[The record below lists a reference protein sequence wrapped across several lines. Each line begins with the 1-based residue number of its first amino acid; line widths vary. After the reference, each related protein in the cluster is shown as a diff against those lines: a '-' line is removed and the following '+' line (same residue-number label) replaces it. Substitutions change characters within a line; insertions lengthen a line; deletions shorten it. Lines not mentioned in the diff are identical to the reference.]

1 MVISPMFFRMTL
13 ICGKL
18 GRMPMPPNTN
28 ALVTDWIHAHAD
40 DLVASLAELVR
51 IPSVVGLEADAQT
64 WMTQHYAA
72 LGLDLDVFQPD
83 KAALL
88 NHPAFVDSEISFEG
102 RNNVIGTLKGR
113 GGGRSLILNG
123 HVDVVSAEPAGA
135 WTRAPFGAAI
145 EYAAS
150 SGPHAYVGARM
161 YGRGTMDMKSGVVAN
176 LFAARALK
184 ECGIPLRADLI
195 LQSVIEEEAG
205 GGGGTLACFA
215 RGYRADGLIAT
226 EPHWI
231 DVTIAHPGILYFRVT
246 VEGRSAHAGRA
257 HKGVN
262 AAVEAAPIIA
272 MFGAWDLER
281 AETLHVELLERP
293 DPAARRSC
301 HLNVGVVR
309 AGDWP
314 STVPGRCVIE
324 VRMSFVP
331 GETEAKIRSEIERR
345 VAEVA
350 SRSAWLSAHPPQVD
364 YFGWHAEP
372 WLQDEAHPF
381 VQDFLRVVRAARD
394 SEFGDP
400 LPLAMGNTSGLDT
413 RFAAFYGMPALAF
426 GPKGANLHGA
436 DEYVE
441 LDTVVETARLLALFA
456 AEWCA

>member
-1 MVISPMFFRMTL
+1 MTL

-18 GRMPMPPNTN
+18 AGMPTPPNIN
-28 ALVTDWIHAHAD
+28 ALVTNWIHAHAD
-40 DLVASLAELVR
+40 ELVASLAELVR
-51 IPSVVGLEADAQT
+51 IPSLVGQEAGAQA
-64 WMTQHYAA
+64 WMARHYAA

-83 KAALL
+83 KAALQR
-88 NHPAFVDSEISFEG
+88 HPAFVDSEISFEG
-102 RNNVIGTLKGR
+102 RLNVVGTLKGR

-145 EYAAS
+145 EHSAAAGSRVYA
-150 SGPHAYVGARM
+150 GARM
-161 YGRGTMDMKSGVVAN
+161 YGRGTMDMKSGVIAN
-176 LFAARALK
+176 LFAVCALQD
-184 ECGIPLRADLI
+184 CGISLRGDLI
-195 LQSVIEEEAG
+195 VQSVIEEEAG
-205 GGGGTLACFA
+205 GGGGTLACFE
-215 RGYRADGLIAT
+215 RGFRADGMIAT

-231 DVTIAHPGILYFRVT
+231 DVSIAHPGILYFRVT

-281 AETLHVELLERP
+281 AEVLHVELLERT
-293 DPAARRSC
+293 DPVARRSC

-331 GETEAKIRSEIERR
+331 GETEAGIRAEIERR

-350 SRSAWLSAHPPQVD
+350 SHSAWLRAHPPKVD

-372 WLQDEAHPF
+372 WLQDEKHPF
-381 VQDFLRVVRAARD
+381 VQEFLRVVRASRAP
-394 SEFGDP
+394 EFGDP
-400 LPLAMGNTSGLDT
+400 LPVAMGNTSGLDT
-413 RFAAFYGMPALAF
+413 RFAAYYGMPALAF

-456 AEWCA
+456 AEWCG

>member
-1 MVISPMFFRMTL
+1 
-13 ICGKL
+13 
-18 GRMPMPPNTN
+18 MPPTTDALLTN
-28 ALVTDWIHAHAD
+28 WIHAHAD
-40 DLVASLAELVR
+40 ALVASLAELVR
-51 IPSVVGLEADAQT
+51 IPSVIGQEAEAQT
-64 WMTQHYAA
+64 WMLERYAA
-72 LGLDLDVFQPD
+72 LGLALDVFQPD
-83 KAALL
+83 KAALQR
-88 NHPAFVDSEISFEG
+88 HPAFVDSEISFEG
-102 RNNVIGTLKGR
+102 RKNVVGTLKGS
-113 GGGRSLILNG
+113 GGGHSLILNG
-123 HVDVVSAEPAGA
+123 HVDVVSAEPASA

-145 EYAAS
+145 ESAAAA
-150 SGPHAYVGARM
+150 GPHAYAGARM
-161 YGRGTMDMKSGVVAN
+161 YGRGTMDMKSGVIAN
-176 LFAARALK
+176 LFAVRALR
-184 ECGIPLRADLI
+184 ECGIPLRGDLI
-195 LQSVIEEEAG
+195 LMSVIEEEAG
-205 GGGGTLACFA
+205 GGGGTLACLE
-215 RGYRADGLIAT
+215 RGHRADGLIAT

-272 MFGAWDLER
+272 MFGEWDLER

-331 GETEAKIRSEIERR
+331 GETEAGVRAEIERR
-345 VAEVA
+345 VAAVA
-350 SRSAWLSAHPPQVD
+350 AQSAWLRAHPPQVD

-372 WLQDEAHPF
+372 WLQDEKHPF
-381 VQDFLRVVRAARD
+381 VQDFLRTVRGSRAPGY
-394 SEFGDP
+394 SDP
-400 LPLAMGNTSGLDT
+400 LPVAMGNTSGLDT

-441 LDTVVETARLLALFA
+441 LDTVIETTRLLALFA

>member
-1 MVISPMFFRMTL
+1 MLPDT
-13 ICGKL
+13 
-18 GRMPMPPNTN
+18 NT
-28 ALVTDWIHAHAD
+28 LVTTWIHAHAD
-40 DLVASLAELVR
+40 DLVKSLAELVR
-51 IPSVVGLEADAQT
+51 IPSVIGQEAEAQT
-64 WMTQHYAA
+64 WMAGHYAA
-72 LGLDLDVFQPD
+72 LDLDLDVFQPD
-83 KAALL
+83 KVALQH
-88 NHPAFVDSEISFEG
+88 HPAFVDSEIAFDG
-102 RNNVIGTLKGR
+102 RNNVIGTLKGN
-113 GGGRSLILNG
+113 GDGRSLILNG
-123 HVDVVSAEPAGA
+123 HVDVVSAEPASA

-145 EYAAS
+145 EYAAAA
-150 SGPHAYVGARM
+150 GPHAYAGARM
-161 YGRGTMDMKSGVVAN
+161 YGRGTMDMKSGVIAN
-176 LFAARALK
+176 LFAVRALR
-184 ECGIPLRADLI
+184 ECGIPLRGDLI

-205 GGGGTLACFA
+205 GGGGTLACFE
-215 RGYRADGLIAT
+215 RGCRADGLIAT

-246 VEGRSAHAGRA
+246 VAGRSAHAGRA

-272 MFGAWDLER
+272 MLGAWDLER
-281 AETLHVELLERP
+281 ADTLHVELLERP

-331 GETEAKIRSEIERR
+331 GETEAGIRAEIERR

-350 SRSAWLSAHPPQVD
+350 SRSPWLRAHPPQVD

-372 WLQDEAHPF
+372 WLQDEQAPL
-381 VQDFLRVVRAARD
+381 VQEFLRVVRAARA

-400 LPLAMGNTSGLDT
+400 LPVAMGNTSGLDT

-441 LDTVVETARLLALFA
+441 LDTVIETARLLALFA